1 MKPSAWQKDF
11 HHVWSHGMSSV
22 FGGILPSLCS
32 VGHKQHNQG
41 AEKLVHMFMDSG
53 RKFFVEYALSK
64 QVCCLDWACSIF
76 TSPYL
81 CFCRAAV

>member
-1 MKPSAWQKDF
+1 
-11 HHVWSHGMSSV
+11 MSSV

-53 RKFFVEYALSK
+53 RKLFVEYALSK